1 VPGSGRTSAL
11 TLEEAGR
18 LAGHHRWVEMRLFE
32 TLGGWVQ
39 AVSELD
45 AKLRIGAD
53 APHHAWHAEL
63 WRERLPELAGVNRD
77 ELTVPFSAAT
87 AALMDAVGEP
97 SGPGQ
102 TIEKLVGVYRLVVP
116 RMVAAYTRHLRR
128 ASTVSD
134 GPTIRCLQLILH
146 DELEDWREGE
156 LLVQSLL
163 TDEAA
168 VRRAAAQQ
176 ARLEG
181 LLVRAGGIV
190 GPVEPIGPG
199 GTATGA

>member
-1 VPGSGRTSAL
+1 VAGSCRTSAL

-18 LAGHHRWVEMRLFE
+18 LAGRHRWVEMRLFE

-39 AVSELD
+39 TVPELEV
-45 AKLRIGAD
+45 KLRIGAD

-63 WRERLPELAGVNRD
+63 WWERLPELAGVDRG
-77 ELTVPFSAAT
+77 ELTAPFGAA
-87 AALMDAVGEP
+87 AAVMDAVGEP
-97 SGPGQ
+97 GGPGQ

-116 RMVAAYTRHLRR
+116 RIVAAYTTHLRQ

-134 GPTIRCLQLILH
+134 GPTIRCLRLILR

-156 LLVQSLL
+156 LLIQSLL
-163 TDEAA
+163 TDEVA
-168 VRRAAAQQ
+168 VRRAAAHQ

-181 LLVRAGGIV
+181 LLVQAGGIT
-190 GPVEPIGPG
+190 GPVEPIRPG
-199 GTATGA
+199 GSAADA